1 MSADSGSR
9 ELISVVVPS
18 FNQGRWI
25 NECLHSLFAQAD
37 ANLEVIVIDGGSTD
51 STLAVLEHWRPR
63 LAACIS
69 EPDRGQAHAIAKGF
83 ALARGEL
90 LSWLNSDD
98 MHLPWTIRAW
108 RSAFSRDPSREML
121 HGNRIIM
128 DASARVIGY
137 RLLPG
142 HSRFWLNRFPWTHQE
157 TAVWRRDLYQRVG
170 GIDESLQF
178 AMDYDLFARFF
189 DAGRC
194 AHCNEFLGVFRW
206 HEQSKSA
213 TVQATVGAEEM
224 RTVRQRR
231 GVPDYA
237 RVHPLRMAMTSAV
250 RVVTRV
256 HTMRAHRVPK
266 CLTATGFEVAQLWD
280 KAPQVLRG

>member
-37 ANLEVIVIDGGSTD
+37 ANLVVIVIDGGSTD

-128 DASARVIGY
+128 DASAIDC
-137 RLLPG
+137 
-142 HSRFWLNRFPWTHQE
+142 SRGTR
-157 TAVWRRDLYQRVG
+157 ASGSIV
-170 GIDESLQF
+170 SL
-178 AMDYDLFARFF
+178 
-189 DAGRC
+189 GPIKKPRC
-194 AHCNEFLGVFRW
+194 GV
-206 HEQSKSA
+206 A
-213 TVQATVGAEEM
+213 TC
-224 RTVRQRR
+224 
-231 GVPDYA
+231 
-237 RVHPLRMAMTSAV
+237 TSASGASMSHFSL
-250 RVVTRV
+250 RWITICSHGSLTRG
-256 HTMRAHRVPK
+256 AA
-266 CLTATGFEVAQLWD
+266 LTATSFSACSVGMSNPRARRCKQRWGPRRC
-280 KAPQVLRG
+280 APCANDAVFLTTREFIHCAWP

>member
-1 MSADSGSR
+1 MSTHAGSR

-18 FNQGRWI
+18 FNQGQWI
-25 NECLHSLFAQAD
+25 DECLRSLFAQED
-37 ANLEVIVIDGGSTD
+37 SHLEVIVVDGGSTD
-51 STLAVLEHWRPR
+51 STRAVLERWRGQ
-63 LAACIS
+63 LAACII

-83 ALARGEL
+83 ALARGDF

-108 RSAFSRDPSREML
+108 RTAFSRDSSLEML

-128 DASARVIGY
+128 DASARVLGY
-137 RLLPG
+137 RVLPG

-194 AHCNEFLGVFRW
+194 AHCNEFLGAFRW
-206 HEQSKSA
+206 HELSKSA
-213 TVQATVGAEEM
+213 TVQATVGAEE
-224 RTVRQRR
+224 VRLVRERR
-231 GVPDYA
+231 GVPHYA
-237 RVHPLRMAMTSAV
+237 RVHPLRMAMSAAV
-250 RVVTRV
+250 RTVTRV
-256 HTMRAHRVPK
+256 HAMRGLRVPMSRS
-266 CLTATGFEVAQLWD
+266 ASGVEVAQLWSEV
-280 KAPQVLRG
+280 PRILRA